1 MRARTASALTSVA
14 GAIIAVAVLGAP
26 TTAQAAPENH
36 GQAGAQAAAYPA
48 PEPAVRVSSAS
59 ISTGNTVRVTGRSFS
74 PGEPIAI
81 SVSYRITPNSGTYHN
96 PWGVSIK
103 GDQRADADGKFAA
116 KVRLSV
122 PGYARIKVTGKKSH
136 KSAAVTVRVLAWR
149 SDVFG
154 GDDFFAG
161 TPLGAPV
168 RWDDRSDTGA
178 GRVFGPHSGGWSP
191 FRLSGNETTVAGAT
205 VRTEEHKTYGG
216 DVVAGLLGLT
226 ALIGSGFVARR
237 RRTS

>member
-1 MRARTASALTSVA
+1 M
-14 GAIIAVAVLGAP
+14 
-26 TTAQAAPENH
+26 
-36 GQAGAQAAAYPA
+36 
-48 PEPAVRVSSAS
+48 
-59 ISTGNTVRVTGRSFS
+59 
-74 PGEPIAI
+74 
-81 SVSYRITPNSGTYHN
+81 SYRITPNSGTYNN

-103 GDQRADADGKFAA
+103 GDRRADADGAFAA

-161 TPLGAPV
+161 TPLGGPV
-168 RWDDRSDTGA
+168 RWDDRGDDRSDTGA

-205 VRTEEHKTYGG
+205 VRTEERKTYGG
-216 DVVAGLLGLT
+216 DVVAGLLGLA
-226 ALIGSGFVARR
+226 ALIGSGFVTRR
-237 RRTS
+237 RRAS